1 MINYSVAPRINPLN
15 PNAAPKYFA
24 VAQYVRYLDINDFAR
39 HIATHGCVYS
49 RADISAILTMAVDCI
64 KEQLLAGN
72 KVKLGELGDFSIG
85 LCSHGTKT
93 REEFVPSKIHKV
105 NVNWTPGSLFKG
117 LIDEAQFHK
126 VSTRLAQQAIL
137 DAETNGDKPVNL
149 AELKAKNKKD
159 EDGVQ
164 D

>member
-1 MINYSVAPRINPLN
+1 MI
-15 PNAAPKYFA
+15 KYQLKKNSIKGSPA
-24 VAQYVRYLDINDFAR
+24 YGKYYAYPVIEETIDLEGLSR
-39 HIATHGCVYS
+39 HMESHNTGFG
-49 RADISAILTMAVDCI
+49 RGMTLGILTTMVSCI

-159 EDGVQ
+159 EDGE
-164 D
+164 